1 MPKRRIP
8 KVFIKPKNSR
18 DVINPT
24 IINKVNRQS
33 SMVSP
38 DKNTQNVHGEFF
50 KDSAYMMKD
59 IIFVAYYTFNT
70 PYEGEAEKLKASFDK
85 YLPAVINGDGSG
97 IKRKLTESVKKEV
110 TGDREI
116 KEETQPEND
125 VTTSNIIDIK
135 KLAGL
140 N

>member
-1 MPKRRIP
+1 MLSPLAKDKKEIMESLLET
-8 KVFIKPKNSR
+8 VKN
-18 DVINPT
+18 D
-24 IINKVNRQS
+24 
-33 SMVSP
+33 
-38 DKNTQNVHGEFF
+38 
-50 KDSAYMMKD
+50 
-59 IIFVAYYTFNT
+59 
-70 PYEGEAEKLKASFDK
+70 KLKVSFDK

-116 KEETQPEND
+116 KQETQPEND
-125 VTTSNIIDIK
+125 STTSNIIEIR